1 MLIFYMNTDD
11 VLVIEKQLEID
22 QKTDLISK
30 QKKPTLS
37 EAQLELKAQVLVE
50 KFFRAK
56 DELKDIKNALKAYKV
71 SSEKMEELKKARKE
85 FTQQITDEKDR
96 IEAEFQKDKIYNEL
110 REKVLDQEEKIAVAK
125 QDLRIILK
133 EKAMENEFVEIKFEV
148 NGQPFK
154 LQTQAKVAIYFNGK
168 EEK

>member
-1 MLIFYMNTDD
+1 MNTDD